1 MPLSVMA
8 TPGEERNECDR
19 KPQFGNRF
27 LKDDD
32 NVFQHN
38 AWQGSVA
45 MQYVFV

>member
-1 MPLSVMA
+1 MA
-8 TPGEERNECDR
+8 TSGEQRDPCDR

-38 AWQGSVA
+38 AW
-45 MQYVFV
+45 